1 MSKNKSK
8 AQKRR
13 QTNDKRNHYRNS
25 ILEGK
30 PSKVFKSLWNNWVV
44 VYEREVIGT
53 RYTEKDAEILLAER
67 ILSEQLNRLL
77 D

>member
-25 ILEGK
+25 ILEGE
-30 PSKVFKSLWNNWVV
+30 PSKVFKSMWNNWVV

-53 RYTEKDAEILLAER
+53 RATEKEAQMILAEK
-67 ILSEQLNRLL
+67 LLEEQLNRLL